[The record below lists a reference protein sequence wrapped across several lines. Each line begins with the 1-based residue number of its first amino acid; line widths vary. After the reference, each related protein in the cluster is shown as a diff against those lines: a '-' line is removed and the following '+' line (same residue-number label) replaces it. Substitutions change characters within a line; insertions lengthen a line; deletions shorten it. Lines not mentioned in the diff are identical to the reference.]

1 MSDLGEPTQQTVF
14 QAIEELLA
22 NGRFPNAKNIQ
33 EHLNCTSESVK
44 ISTHVKA
51 WIREL
56 GPSYRNVTLAALRAG
71 APSEDFGERVAILV
85 QAFKDE
91 FIARYGDLERR
102 ETEVRKREHQ
112 LQLKEAALDEL
123 VARLGGWLCL
133 EDRENTFREREAS
146 LSEWETRLREA
157 AAALDESE
165 LERLAA
171 DKALGQAKLRLQTL
185 TSRHEQALAKLR
197 MATLELEARYR
208 QDEEHRNAVW
218 RAIEPLEPVS
228 RAWLVAEMDRLFT
241 WEQRLRVRERELL
254 EASNDLEELESE
266 RDSAIKRES
275 RTRISLIGQARKVN
289 ELRAEMSELS
299 RKLVAAERLCE
310 KLQSQQASKLF
321 ASWQNLIREIWPD
334 SGQQSK

>member
-1 MSDLGEPTQQTVF
+1 MGCCWVPILARPREVTVYVSPSSVVLVSHFATNTVFAMSDLGEPTQQTVF

-85 QAFKDE
+85 QAFKEE
-91 FIARYGDLERR
+91 FIARHGDLKRR

-133 EDRENTFREREAS
+133 EDR
-146 LSEWETRLREA
+146 
-157 AAALDESE
+157 DESP
-165 LERLAA
+165 RL
-171 DKALGQAKLRLQTL
+171 L
-185 TSRHEQALAKLR
+185 
-197 MATLELEARYR
+197 
-208 QDEEHRNAVW
+208 
-218 RAIEPLEPVS
+218 
-228 RAWLVAEMDRLFT
+228 
-241 WEQRLRVRERELL
+241 
-254 EASNDLEELESE
+254 
-266 RDSAIKRES
+266 
-275 RTRISLIGQARKVN
+275 
-289 ELRAEMSELS
+289 
-299 RKLVAAERLCE
+299 
-310 KLQSQQASKLF
+310 
-321 ASWQNLIREIWPD
+321 
-334 SGQQSK
+334 